1 MNVLLRWILL
11 NSRYLLIIVLLV
23 SGFCMYWFAV
33 TPLHSSIPPD
43 SIYLAVGPSL
53 KEGEFIRMYQ
63 FRFEARITSNTI
75 NIDGTVEFYTQSR
88 AHFFDFYL
96 PFVVTNSTAESRTMS
111 IRTEIYR
118 DAVDERCSLVHV
130 NMNSDE
136 GLHLFNVTISV
147 KELVA
152 MSGIGEDRI
161 ILTFG
166 YPGMKSA
173 RFQSLENFFERATI
187 DISGLIPLTV
197 TIIVDEHHF
206 FTSDTYPPPNV
217 EYLTTNTRI
226 ATWLIDFA
234 GPLSNYY
241 RSIDCTTRREDYF
254 QARQFLLFFSGVIVS
269 LGASALVILRG
280 SPYLWYRRI
289 RRKLLQ
295 IIGL

>member
-1 MNVLLRWILL
+1 MLVRWILL
-11 NSRYLLIIVLLV
+11 NWRHLLIIVLLV

-43 SIYLAVGPSL
+43 SIYLAVGPPL
-53 KEGEFIRMYQ
+53 KEGELIGMDQ

-75 NIDGTVEFYTQSR
+75 NIDGTVEFFTQSR

-130 NMNSDE
+130 NMTSDE
-136 GLHLFNVTISV
+136 GLHMFNVTISV

-152 MSGIGEDRI
+152 MSSIGEDRI

-166 YPGMKSA
+166 YPGMSA
-173 RFQSLENFFERATI
+173 RFRSLDRFFEQATT
-187 DISGLIPLTV
+187 DISDLIPITV
-197 TIIVDEHHF
+197 TIIVDEPYF
-206 FTSDTYPPPNV
+206 FTSNTYPPPEV
-217 EYLTTNTRI
+217 EYLTSDERI
-226 ATWLIDFA
+226 ATWLLEFS
-234 GPLSNYY
+234 GPLGNYY

-289 RRKLLQ
+289 RRMVLK
-295 IIGL
+295 IIGR